1 MTSTDRPVA
10 LDRIAAVLCDMDGTL
25 VNSDAAVDR
34 CWDRWCELTGTPRE
48 RVRPIAPGL
57 TSRATIRQ
65 LFPDMGEAELDRSA
79 QLQLELQYGD
89 LADTVVAVGAH
100 RLIEVMTERGMP
112 WAVVTSADRRLAEV
126 RLRAAGIVAPL
137 LVTSEDTALGKPSP
151 DCYLFAADKLG
162 VDPTRCLVI
171 EDAAAGVEAGQAA
184 GAAVAGLR
192 GVGGDLPIPDLG
204 YLAQLF
210 ASRP

>member
-1 MTSTDRPVA
+1 
-10 LDRIAAVLCDMDGTL
+10 
-25 VNSDAAVDR
+25 
-34 CWDRWCELTGTPRE
+34 
-48 RVRPIAPGL
+48 
-57 TSRATIRQ
+57 
-65 LFPDMGEAELDRSA
+65 MGEAELDRSA